1 MFFDSNADSNA
12 GELWRTLA
20 NGGELLTAP
29 VTYRMNAG
37 ERWRT
42 LANDGPANFK
52 TDVRHPWRCRRTDRS
67 RRAPASLEFGQ

>member
-42 LANDGPANFK
+42 LANN
-52 TDVRHPWRCRRTDRS
+52 
-67 RRAPASLEFGQ
+67 